1 MGYVLEEGPQK
12 ATVDHIVLD
21 VEGTSVPAYHARP
34 DGEALGGV
42 VLVADVHGLRP
53 LMEDLAR
60 RLATHGLAVCAPET
74 FARLIPPGGSLSS
87 EERMAR
93 AGELHDDVVMEDLAE
108 AADHL
113 AAADHV
119 GTVSVVGFCLGGSYA
134 LKAAASGRFE
144 RAVAFYGLVRTLPA
158 WAGGGQRDALD
169 VAAGACPTL
178 AIFGEADPYTPAAD
192 IDALRR
198 AWGGKAD
205 HKVVVYRGADH
216 AFAHDPDRAEHRPDD
231 AADAWHRCLAFLLT
245 DG

>member
-12 ATVDHIVLD
+12 ATIDRITLD
-21 VEGTSVPAYHARP
+21 VEGTLVPAYHARP

-42 VLVADVHGLRP
+42 VLVADIHGLRP
-53 LMEDLAR
+53 LMEDIAR

-74 FARLIPPGGSLSS
+74 FARLVPSGGSLSS

-119 GTVSVVGFCLGGSYA
+119 GTLAVMGFCLGGSYA

-158 WAGGGQRDALD
+158 WTGGGQRDALD

-178 AIFGEADPYTPAAD
+178 AIFGEVDPYTPAAD
-192 IDALRR
+192 IEALRN
-198 AWGGKAD
+198 AWAGKAD

-216 AFAHDPDRAEHRPDD
+216 AFAHDPDRPEHRPDD
-231 AADAWHRCLAFLLT
+231 AADAWHRTLAFLL
-245 DG
+245 D

>member
-1 MGYVLEEGPQK
+1 MGYILEEGPQK

-21 VEGTSVPAYHARP
+21 VEGTPVPAYHARP
-34 DGEALGGV
+34 DGGALGGV

-53 LMEDLAR
+53 LMEDIAR

-74 FARLIPPGGSLSS
+74 FARLVPAGGSLSS
-87 EERMAR
+87 EDRMAR

-113 AAADHV
+113 AAVDHV
-119 GTVSVVGFCLGGSYA
+119 GTVAVMGFCLGGSYA

-158 WAGGGQRDALD
+158 WTGGGQRDALD
-169 VAAGACPTL
+169 VVAGACPTL
-178 AIFGEADPYTPAAD
+178 AIFGEVDPYTPAAD
-192 IDALRR
+192 IEALRN
-198 AWGGKAD
+198 AWAGKPD

-216 AFAHDPDRAEHRPDD
+216 AFAHDPDRPEHRADD
-231 AADAWHRCLAFLLT
+231 AADAWHRTLAFLL
-245 DG
+245 D